1 MKHLPKLFA
10 VLAIVLTIIMCIVV
24 AYNYGTLVWGGQ
36 YGGYSAPPETAFF
49 LAIPYLIGIAVCV
62 ILALFFKKKHNP

>member
-10 VLAIVLTIIMCIVV
+10 VLSIILTIIMCVVV

-36 YGGYSAPPETAFF
+36 YAGYSAPPETAFF

-62 ILALFFKKKHNP
+62 ALAVFFKKRSRQ

>member
-10 VLAIVLTIIMCIVV
+10 ILAIILTVIMCIVV
-24 AYNYGTLVWGGQ
+24 AYHYGTLVWGGQ

-49 LAIPYLIGIAVCV
+49 LAIPYLIGIAVCIV
-62 ILALFFKKKHNP
+62 LAVFIRKKVNP